1 MEGRRPMESIRRRFL
16 AVCLSLIMLFCAA
29 VPAQAAYP
37 YSVKVQNN
45 SVLFIRNG
53 KTEGRYPV
61 NSTSLTLMSKS
72 GELLV
77 CFYNSQNV
85 YKYITLGKQNSLT
98 ISGAMKSL
106 SLSSSL
112 SKNVKVTV
120 GAGSNI
126 SSMQISSASNN
137 VNIQGKVGTMTVSAA
152 AKVSVLKGAS
162 VDNAKL
168 LSSSAKLTASSGS
181 SVDYVQAVNRSSIS
195 GSGIGTIKI
204 GSKTSIAGSSSS
216 LRLTSTT
223 IYADYGERLRDLTYD
238 LADNVNATVG
248 GRSISGTVSW
258 VSPTSTILKKSGSYQ
273 YLFKS
278 NNNSYGSK
286 RGTIRIIVDNEY
298 DDYDDDID
306 LDIDSFTVSS
316 STKRL
321 SSYTSKLNSHVKAYN
336 DNGNRISGKA
346 VWVLDS
352 TRVDETDYY
361 PFIFIPSSS
370 RYSRVR
376 DEIRIYVEDDYDD
389 DDDDDDESDV
399 RLETNSFHADDG
411 DRLYHY
417 QNDLEDNVKAYNS
430 SGKRIYGD
438 VEWRDDDERISGD
451 GYYRFTFYPDD
462 SDYDDTDGK
471 IKIYAD

>member
-1 MEGRRPMESIRRRFL
+1 MESIRRRFL
-16 AVCLSLIMLFCAA
+16 AVCLSLILLFCAA

-53 KTEGRYPV
+53 KTEGKYPV
-61 NSTSLTLMSKS
+61 SSTSLALMSKS

-85 YKYITLGKQNSLT
+85 YKYITLGKQNELT
-98 ISGAMKSL
+98 VSGTMKSL

-120 GAGSNI
+120 GAASDIG
-126 SSMQISSASNN
+126 SMQISSASNN
-137 VNIQGKVGTMTVSAA
+137 VIVQGDVETLNVSAA
-152 AKVSVLKGAS
+152 AKVSVSKGAA
-162 VDNAKL
+162 VNTAKL
-168 LSSSAKLTASSGS
+168 TSSSAKLIASSGS
-181 SVDYVQAVNRSSIS
+181 SVDYVQAVSKSSVS
-195 GSGIGTIKI
+195 GSGIGTLKI
-204 GSKTSIAGSSSS
+204 GNSTVSSGSSSS

-223 IYADYGERLRDLTYD
+223 IYADYGVRLRDLLND
-238 LADNVNATVG
+238 LANNVNATVG
-248 GRSISGTVSW
+248 GRSISGTVTW
-258 VSPTSTILKKSGSYQ
+258 VSPNSTILKKSGSYQ

-278 NNNSYGSK
+278 ANSSYGSK

-298 DDYDDDID
+298 DDYDDDIE
-306 LDIDSFTVSS
+306 LDIDSFTVSDS
-316 STKRL
+316 NKRL
-321 SSYTSKLNSHVKAYN
+321 SSYTTKLNSHVKAY
-336 DNGNRISGKA
+336 DDDGDRISGKA
-346 VWVLDS
+346 VWVIDS

-370 RYSRVR
+370 RYGRVR

-389 DDDDDDESDV
+389 DDDDDDSDV
-399 RLETNSFHADDG
+399 RLEADSFHADDG

-417 QNDLEDNVKAYNS
+417 QDDLEDNVKAYNR

-438 VEWRDDDERISGD
+438 VEWEDDDERISGD

-462 SDYDDTDGK
+462 GDYDDTDGK